1 MSVTLIPNPLAL
13 DFSNESTTTSIS
25 TTPPTTKHTSIKST
39 YFKIHF
45 DNKENVNPL
54 TMTRTSPTHAPIP
67 GTLSTKRH
75 ALSDITPAKP
85 AETSKD
91 TLFGMGKKLKALKIA
106 DIENGPTTKKSTT
119 RTRNN
124 TKNIFFDENAASSKK
139 TMSKASKKLN
149 KHKRAFGTQRR
160 SALSSC
166 R

>member
-85 AETSKD
+85 VETD
-91 TLFGMGKKLKALKIA
+91 FVGMGKKLKALKIA

-124 TKNIFFDENAASSKK
+124 TKNIFFDENVASSNKS
-139 TMSKASKKLN
+139 MSKASKKLN

>member
-1 MSVTLIPNPLAL
+1 MSVTLIANPLAL

-106 DIENGPTTKKSTT
+106 DIENDGKKSTT

-124 TKNIFFDENAASSKK
+124 TKNIFFDENVASSNKS
-139 TMSKASKKLN
+139 MSKASKKLN